1 MKIIITENQK
11 NSLLTE
17 SVSDKISKSYKLM
30 KKFTEDVLKE
40 STKVTGLDF
49 GFLLSWGATIGGL
62 MMPIEQFIK
71 GEYPELTNTE
81 LSLLITGV
89 MVTYYSS
96 NKKVLAELLKQIKEK
111 KLIDVFNEMLG
122 TTENLKNTFLSFVE
136 SLNVTISKLSNMM
149 AYTFLIPILP
159 QLYEMAQ
166 SGYDQN
172 IINQIIKRLL
182 SYVVIIGSSVV
193 VRELIKKIVDRFKN

>member
-17 SVSDKISKSYKLM
+17 SVSDKISKSYMAM
-30 KKFTEDVLKE
+30 KKFTEDVLME
-40 STKVTGLDF
+40 TTKVTGIDF

-71 GEYPELTNTE
+71 GEYPELTTTD

-96 NKKVLAELLKQIKEK
+96 NKKALSELLKQIKEK
-111 KLIDVFNEMLG
+111 KLTDIFDEMLG
-122 TTENLKNTFLSFVE
+122 TASNLKDTFLSFVE
-136 SLNVTISKLSNMM
+136 SLNITMSRLSNMM

-172 IINQIIKRLL
+172 FVNQMIKRLL
-182 SYVVIIGSSVV
+182 SYGVIIGSSVV
-193 VRELIKKIVDRFKN
+193 IRELIKKIVDRFRN